1 MMARWVKTALII
13 ASSRHSK
20 IVHLFAEDAAITA
33 WPDPEGGG
41 GRSGPLLKITEILGF
56 LAILALIP

>member
-41 GRSGPLLKITEILGF
+41 GGGGGGPG
-56 LAILALIP
+56 PS